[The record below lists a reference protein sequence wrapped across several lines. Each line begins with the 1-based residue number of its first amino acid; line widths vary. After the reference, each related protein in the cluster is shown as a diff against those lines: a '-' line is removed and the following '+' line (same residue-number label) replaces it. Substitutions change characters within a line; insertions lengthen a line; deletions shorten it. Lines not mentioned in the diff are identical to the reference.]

1 MTKKEKITV
10 DFFTVDQASD
20 EFVMY
25 LVEEGP
31 WEEETLEERLRVL
44 QARIY
49 NAVDVAIDGHL
60 EKGHPASHGCK
71 VRIQVDL
78 HDDPPNAAEDLVR
91 RLADHVEDSEEY
103 GQDIESSEHID
114 GLRIVVRQRSG
125 GPNGIH

>member
-1 MTKKEKITV
+1 MANKEKVTV
-10 DFFTVDQASD
+10 DFFTLDQVND

-31 WEEETLEERLRVL
+31 WEEDALEERLRGI

-60 EKGHPASHGCK
+60 EREHPKSRGSK

-78 HDDPPNAAEDLVR
+78 HGRPPDAVETLVR
-91 RLADHVEDSEEY
+91 RLADHIAGSQY
-103 GQDIESSEHID
+103 GRDIEASEHIS
-114 GLRIVVRQRSG
+114 GLRIVAKRL
-125 GPNGIH
+125 